1 MVLIFN
7 WFGVCPLSLFI
18 SLDHRLALQIVLKDR
33 EKGEAELRAKKSLNC
48 EKKKNYKF
56 DIVAVSCS
64 GISSEKY
71 VSTLFFPIFFE
82 SKKKNGKRIFVE
94 EREKYFHCQT
104 AVRTHTH
111 QTEPSTLAITWNRP
125 RNVQKAATSIFPPSG
140 HYSGLNTH
148 LIDL

>member
-1 MVLIFN
+1 MGRAPASDHQVH
-7 WFGVCPLSLFI
+7 GGDVCETPQRKCGHLSVNELF
-18 SLDHRLALQIVLKDR
+18 
-33 EKGEAELRAKKSLNC
+33 
-48 EKKKNYKF
+48 
-56 DIVAVSCS
+56 
-64 GISSEKY
+64 
-71 VSTLFFPIFFE
+71 LFFSPF
-82 SKKKNGKRIFVE
+82 SSRAKKNGKRIFVE